1 MFVVVCTMYVCIYVY
16 IVVCTMY
23 VCMYVYTMNVCNP
36 NPYPNPK
43 RLIGLT
49 RVIRLG
55 NGSVGR
61 Q

>member
-36 NPYPNPK
+36 NPNPNPK

-49 RVIRLG
+49 IIT
-55 NGSVGR
+55 
-61 Q
+61 